1 MQIALGTTNDEKNK
15 LNKTISNTTY
25 YEGTLKES
33 SSIINPTILI
43 HDVNLSGYNYLYI
56 PEFNRDYFITDI
68 ISVRNGLWRINAK
81 VDVLMSFRNQI
92 NNCFITLSDTELSG
106 KETYISGDVWK
117 SLVKSKTD
125 IITFPSGLNTTGEY
139 ILITSGG

>member
-15 LNKTISNTTY
+15 LNKTISNITY

-43 HDVNLSGYNYLYI
+43 NDVNLSGYNYLYI
-56 PEFNRDYFITDI
+56 PEFNRYYFITDI

-92 NNCFITLSDTELSG
+92 NNCFITLSDTESNG